1 MPKKPSNQYHQEKEE
16 KMSKARNRI
25 KKMQS
30 FQTQERRIEPI
41 SEDHKY
47 MIALMGQQ
55 ELIGNKNED
64 ISRPPRRVERSQ
76 HI

>member
-41 SEDHKY
+41 SEEHKY
-47 MIALMGQQ
+47 MIALMKQK
-55 ELIGNKNED
+55 ESIGNKNED
-64 ISRPPRRVERSQ
+64 ISRTSRRPERSQ
-76 HI
+76 YI

>member
-41 SEDHKY
+41 SDDHKY
-47 MIALMGQQ
+47 MIALMKQQ
-55 ELIGNKNED
+55 ELMENKDEN
-64 ISRPPRRVERSQ
+64 ISRPTRRTERSQ
-76 HI
+76 YI